1 MTVTA
6 TPIFPQTV
14 QNYVVQIANADASNS
29 KTIATAGTNGSKI
42 ETLVVASSDTSA
54 RDVSFF
60 ITISSTNY
68 LLGTVSIPAN
78 SGNTNA
84 LPLVDILRNAQIPGL
99 AYDANGNK
107 YLYLKN
113 GATLT
118 CTALTTVT
126 SGKLISINAMGGDF

>member
-6 TPIFPQTV
+6 TPIFPQTI

-29 KTIATAGTNGSKI
+29 KTIATAGANGSKI

-54 RDVSFF
+54 RDISFF

-68 LLGTVSIPAN
+68 LLGTVNIPAN

-84 LPLVDILRNAQIPGL
+84 LPSVDILRNPQVPGL

-126 SGKLISINAMGGDF
+126 SAKLISINAIGGDF